1 MNIEFAGHQYRIP
14 DACHVQNR
22 KWATSMLN
30 NFGAEIF
37 LSSDKLRRLAPCVLD
52 NLKQLGATVPE
63 VKVEPWNDPK
73 AT

>member
-1 MNIEFAGHQYRIP
+1 
-14 DACHVQNR
+14 
-22 KWATSMLN
+22 MLN

-52 NLKQLGATVPE
+52 NLKGLGATVPE
-63 VKVEPWNDPK
+63 AKVEPWNDPK